1 MFVTVILLYKTL
13 NGGSGMSKDV
23 RRSIGGWRSTLLLV
37 NNHHS
42 SSRRRVSLPAAPEN
56 CDYVHLAYWMLP
68 SDWSDVFRCQGC
80 RAEIL
85 RPRDMRNVSPGCRV
99 DIYKLDL
106 QTKVPENLQSQ
117 RRPLLGP
124 SPDWKHLLALSHLRH
139 YAKRTSTPQ
148 KVNVKL
154 GLSLALSTRSRP

>member
-1 MFVTVILLYKTL
+1 MLSEYYIVIHSQRTPPFHL
-13 NGGSGMSKDV
+13 NCTTALHHSKDN
-23 RRSIGGWRSTLLLV
+23 WSTPKAPFIIIPRHLVSPGLTNHNHSQRGIASRDPMLL
-37 NNHHS
+37 
-42 SSRRRVSLPAAPEN
+42 
-56 CDYVHLAYWMLP
+56 

-124 SPDWKHLLALSHLRH
+124 SPD
-139 YAKRTSTPQ
+139 
-148 KVNVKL
+148 
-154 GLSLALSTRSRP
+154 